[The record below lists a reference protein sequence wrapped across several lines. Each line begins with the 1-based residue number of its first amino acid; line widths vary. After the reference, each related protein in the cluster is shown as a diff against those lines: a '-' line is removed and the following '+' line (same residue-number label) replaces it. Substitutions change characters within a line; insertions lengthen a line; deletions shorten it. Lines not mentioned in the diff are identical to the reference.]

1 MAKEPKLRMMP
12 WFPSD
17 FIASTRHMLGP
28 ERLAFREL
36 LDFQWINGGLPND
49 PKRLAQTLGIS
60 ESEFLEVWPA
70 FKEHFPKDPGNAKV
84 LLNKRLERERLTSI
98 ELRIKASAKA
108 KQAANARWQNA
119 SSNASGTM
127 PGAILE
133 QSPLSDSSS
142 GIPIRSGSG
151 ERVSE
156 GAPEEKRPMEP
167 DEVPPPTRNVQAS
180 NGHTAHLVQMDS
192 QRPAPCPRSS
202 STSMTNPTGKRKAN
216 ESKTQARK
224 TAYILRMIAAVPLSD
239 AEVARFVR
247 TRYEEVTAEDI
258 HRVRLEHEQGNLGAA
273 VR

>member
-12 WFPSD
+12 WFPGD

-60 ESEFLEVWPA
+60 ESEFLELWPA

-84 LLNKRLERERLTSI
+84 LLNKRLERERLTSL
-98 ELRIKASAKA
+98 ELRAKASAKA
-108 KQAANARWQNA
+108 KQAAKARWQNA
-119 SSNASGTM
+119 SSNASTNLSGTM
-127 PGAILE
+127 PGAMLE

-142 GIPIRSGSG
+142 GIPIRIGSG

-156 GAPEEKRPMEP
+156 GEKQPMEP

-180 NGHTAHLVQMDS
+180 NGHNAHL
-192 QRPAPCPRSS
+192 P
-202 STSMTNPTGKRKAN
+202 GKRKAK
-216 ESKTQARK
+216 ESKTQAKK
-224 TAYILRMIAAVPLSD
+224 TAYILRMIAAAPLSD
-239 AEVARFVR
+239 ADVARFVR
-247 TRYEEVTAEDI
+247 LRYEEVTADDI
-258 HRVRLEHEQGNLGAA
+258 HRVRLEHEQGNLGAT
-273 VR
+273 V